1 MLRLRRML
9 LDLLPDL
16 SKINET
22 WKSISDL
29 LSQIHAPEPVR
40 SLLASVFLLLIAIVL
55 ISALIGFVLSL
66 VQQCKKLWTEVI
78 QPLLYTPE
86 QKFQLRQRKIFAR
99 HLELELERLDNEEEW
114 SDQHFTDLEA
124 EVEAEGPTDRKE
136 ACQN

>member
-1 MLRLRRML
+1 M
-9 LDLLPDL
+9 
-16 SKINET
+16 
-22 WKSISDL
+22 
-29 LSQIHAPEPVR
+29 
-40 SLLASVFLLLIAIVL
+40 
-55 ISALIGFVLSL
+55 
-66 VQQCKKLWTEVI
+66 I